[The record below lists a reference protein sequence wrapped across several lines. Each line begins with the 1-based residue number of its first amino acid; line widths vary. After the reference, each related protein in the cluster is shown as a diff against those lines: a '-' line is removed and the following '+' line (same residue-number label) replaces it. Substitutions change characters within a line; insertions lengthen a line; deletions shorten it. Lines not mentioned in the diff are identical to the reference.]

1 MFDFIF
7 YFILFLIYSFIG
19 WIIEMVTVSFTYKR
33 ITDRG
38 FLIGPY
44 CPIYGF
50 SALIMILTLDKYIND
65 PLVLFL
71 IVAVIAS
78 IMEYITSYIMEKL
91 FKARWWDYSDKKFN
105 VNGRICL
112 ENSFLFGLLGL
123 ILLYLINPFLSS
135 LLILTNKYFLTT
147 ISSFLLVLFVIDVII
162 SFNVIRKIKFTAEAI
177 TKDYTEEIT
186 TRVKEVLYNKSHLTK
201 RLIEAFPN
209 FSAISVKIKLRK

>member
-1 MFDFIF
+1 
-7 YFILFLIYSFIG
+7 
-19 WIIEMVTVSFTYKR
+19 MVTVSFTYKR